1 MIKNHIYTETME
13 TINYVGYLKNYD
25 GKICKYIE
33 NVSSERGND
42 FKGTLIVYY
51 GYVYPYGSQNWFRFD
66 NPRNIYDKSNYVWE
80 EGTVR
85 LKIHPVS
92 KKLLLWI

>member
-25 GKICKYIE
+25 GKIVKYIE

-42 FKGTLIVYY
+42 FKGTLIVY
-51 GYVYPYGSQNWFRFD
+51 GYVYPYGSQKSNKLAWFRVD

-85 LKIHPVS
+85 LKIHSVS
-92 KKLLLWI
+92 K